1 MYGAILLLTEDEFS
15 QHLLI
20 LNFWAE
26 VRIYFV
32 YKQGEKIVK
41 LFQFFK
47 YLAKK
52 KKNII
57 SYLTCRP
64 YKDIFTLEIQ
74 LYTIKCN
81 CAYNKNP

>member
-1 MYGAILLLTEDEFS
+1 MFIFL
-15 QHLLI
+15 
-20 LNFWAE
+20 AE

-41 LFQFFK
+41 LFQFFM

-57 SYLTCRP
+57 SYLNFSP

-74 LYTIKCN
+74 LYIII
-81 CAYNKNP
+81 Y